1 MELREKLII
10 IFSVVALAIIIQF
23 LNVFV
28 PVFRSFTFFVSVG
41 AIFFVTYRTFIVLD
55 NHVVIDKLR
64 TAKKYIVTVSV
75 LMAID
80 FFITWQLYL
89 GGIDFFKVEANSFA
103 TWIVGLV
110 GEVGFILCFFLGLY
124 VFCLMMINVSDRL
137 RHTFAK
143 AVLCLQLIA
152 ITSNIL
158 LLNQI
163 IIYI

>member
-1 MELREKLII
+1 MKSREKFVI
-10 IFSVVALAIIIQF
+10 IFLVVALATIIQF
-23 LNVFV
+23 LNVFI
-28 PVFRSFTFFVSVG
+28 PAFRSFTFFVSVG

-80 FFITWQLYL
+80 FFVTWQLYL
-89 GGIDFFKVEANSFA
+89 GGIDFFKAEANSFA

-110 GEVGFILCFFLGLY
+110 GEAGFVLCFFLGLY
-124 VFCLMMINVSDRL
+124 VFCLMMINVSVRL
-137 RHTFAK
+137 RDTFAK

-152 ITSNIL
+152 ITSNVV

-163 IIYI
+163 IM